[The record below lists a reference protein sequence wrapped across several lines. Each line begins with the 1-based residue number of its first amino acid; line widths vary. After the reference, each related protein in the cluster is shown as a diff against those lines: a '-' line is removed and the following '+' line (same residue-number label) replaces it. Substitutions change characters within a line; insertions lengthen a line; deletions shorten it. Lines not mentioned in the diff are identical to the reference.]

1 MIILT
6 HIGETLPDYI
16 DPFLT
21 QVRVFNSQSDIVFL
35 VNMSNTNNPI
45 FDKHNVRAFPIEDL
59 DVTLINKFIS
69 KFGYGNINSSKQHI
83 VYGGPDY
90 WCVTA
95 TRLFYIYEYC
105 KKFNIKK
112 YFHFENDIMVYS
124 DIDDIL
130 SIIKENN
137 LYENIAITRGT
148 NNKIMTGFMYV
159 GDNDV
164 MGDVLTSF
172 DAYLDNKTQLFTHG
186 IDMVNEMSLLHV
198 YQVKNPTKLVNL
210 PIFPNEVLTKDFKY
224 FNTVF
229 DPATY
234 GQYLDGIPSNPGV
247 SLIPDS
253 YIGDEMRKDTSIDI
267 KFKVVDGLKI
277 PFLIYNGEMVKIN
290 TLHIHSKRLNLF
302 LS

>member
-16 DPFLT
+16 DTFLT
-21 QVRVFNSQSDIVFL
+21 QLRVFNGQNDIVFL

-45 FDKHNVRAFPIEDL
+45 FVKHNVRTFPIEDL
-59 DVTLINKFIS
+59 DVTLINKFIA
-69 KFGYGNINSSKQHI
+69 KFGHGDINSNKKHI

-105 KKFNIKK
+105 KKFNIKE

-124 DIDDIL
+124 DVNFIL
-130 SIIKENN
+130 SIIKENS

-159 GDNDV
+159 GNNDV
-164 MGDVLTSF
+164 MGDLLTSF
-172 DAYLDNKTQLFTHG
+172 DTYLDNKPQLFTYG
-186 IDMVNEMSLLHV
+186 IDMVNEMSLLHI
-198 YQVKNPTKLVNL
+198 YQVKNPTKLLNL

-224 FNTVF
+224 FNTLF

-234 GQYLDGIPSNPGV
+234 GQYLDGIPSNPGD

-253 YIGDEMRKDTSIDI
+253 YIGDEMRKDKSIVI
-267 KFKVVDGLKI
+267 KFEVVDGLKI
-277 PFLIYNGEMVKIN
+277 PFLFYKGESIKIN
-290 TLHIHSKRLNLF
+290 TLHIHSKRLYLF